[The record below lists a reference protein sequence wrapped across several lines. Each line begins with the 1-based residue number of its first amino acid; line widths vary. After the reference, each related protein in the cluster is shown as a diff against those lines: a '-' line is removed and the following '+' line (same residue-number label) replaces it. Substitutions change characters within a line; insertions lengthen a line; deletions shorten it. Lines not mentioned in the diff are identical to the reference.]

1 MDNQNQQNTGNNPV
15 NPSEKKDEKR
25 AEMLLNVA
33 QTMAAFETLDEM
45 LEALVVIIKKEVN
58 AERGTIYLY
67 DNETEELYSRV
78 ATGNYQREIRIPAK
92 SGVAGYV
99 FESGKGSIV
108 HDAYSDKH
116 FDRSVDE
123 KYGDFVTKNLL
134 SAPIRTNKKEII
146 GVAQALNK
154 KNDEFTQ
161 GDLELLEAM
170 TTQAS
175 VALQTIQFIEKIKK
189 TREQEMEFFDVVSDV
204 ISEIDL
210 GTILNKVMSQAR
222 KMLNADRSTLF
233 LNDDKKNELFSLVG
247 EGLGAQEIR
256 LPNHMGIAG
265 AVFTS
270 GKSINIP
277 HAYADLRFNPSFD
290 KKTGFFTRSILCVP
304 VINKDGKTI
313 GVTQVLN
320 KKGGAFTDEDEFRLR
335 AFTGQISIALENAK
349 LFSEVQ
355 NMKNYSEGMLESMT
369 NSVLTINEYGKI
381 ITCNAAGQKIMNIEN
396 KEDIIDRQAKDF
408 FTDSNSWILDRIK
421 KVEETQ
427 ESDVTM
433 DAIMEFGDEK
443 KSVNLTVLPLIMTSV
458 EQKKDQKLGS
468 MIMIE
473 DISNEKRMKT
483 TMARYMNPEI
493 ADQLLAGGEDIL
505 GGKSIVAT
513 CLFSDIRGFTTLTE
527 ELGAQGTVSLLNE
540 YFTIMV
546 ECIQKEGGM
555 LDKFIGDAIMA
566 AFGVPIARDDD
577 EDRGMRAAISMIKE
591 LNIWNK
597 ERLAYGKKIVDMGI
611 GINTDTV
618 VTGNIGSPK
627 RMDYTIIGDGVNL
640 ASRLESACKQYY
652 SRILISEN
660 TYNKLV
666 GTYRIREID
675 KVVVKGKTEPVS
687 IYEVLDYHTEETF
700 PNLREAMNLFKDGLT
715 QYRNRKWDN
724 STDAFRETLKLNPD
738 DKLSQLYIDRCAH
751 FKEQPPGENWTGEWV
766 MTSK

>member
-1 MDNQNQQNTGNNPV
+1 MDNQKKQNIDN
-15 NPSEKKDEKR
+15 SEIKGDAKR

-33 QTMAAFETLDEM
+33 QTMAAFDTLDEM
-45 LEALVVIIKKEVN
+45 LEALVEIISKEVI
-58 AERGTIYLY
+58 ADRGTIYLY
-67 DNETEELYSRV
+67 DSETDELYSRV
-78 ATGNYQREIRIPAK
+78 ATGNYQREIRLSAK
-92 SGVAGYV
+92 SGVAGHV
-99 FESGKGSIV
+99 FNSGKGTIV

-123 KYGDFVTKNLL
+123 KFGGFVTKSLL
-134 SAPIRTNKKEII
+134 SAPIRTNKGEVI

-154 KNDEFTQ
+154 LKGDFTE

-233 LNDDKKNELFSLVG
+233 LNDEKTDELFSQVG
-247 EGLGAQEIR
+247 EGLGATQIR
-256 LPNHMGIAG
+256 LPNNMGIAG

-270 GKSINIP
+270 GKSVNIP
-277 HAYADLRFNPSFD
+277 HAYADLRFNPAFD

-304 VINKDGKTI
+304 VINKKGKTI

-349 LFSEVQ
+349 LFNDVQ
-355 NMKNYSEGMLESMT
+355 KMKNYSEGMLESMS
-369 NSVLTINEYGKI
+369 NGVITINEYGKI
-381 ITCNAAGQKIMNIEN
+381 ITCNAAGQKIMHINSEQ
-396 KEDIIDRQAKDF
+396 DIIERNAEDF
-408 FTDSNSWILDRIK
+408 FTDPNSWVLDKIK
-421 KVEETQ
+421 RVEETQ
-427 ESDVTM
+427 ESEVTM
-433 DAIMEFGDEK
+433 DAVIEFGGEK
-443 KSVNLTVLPLIMTSV
+443 KSVNITVLPLTIV
-458 EQKKDQKLGS
+458 EQKKQQKLGS

-493 ADQLLAGGEDIL
+493 ADQLLGGGEDIL
-505 GGKSIVAT
+505 GGKDIVAT
-513 CLFSDIRGFTTLTE
+513 CLFSDIRGFTSLTE

-566 AFGVPIARDDD
+566 AFGVPIAREGD

-591 LNIWNK
+591 LNVWNK
-597 ERLAYGKKIVDMGI
+597 ERIAHGKKPVDMGI

-627 RMDYTIIGDGVNL
+627 RMDYTMIGDGVNL

-660 TYNKLV
+660 TYRKLV

-675 KVVVKGKTEPVS
+675 KVIVKGKTEPVS
-687 IYEVLDYHTEETF
+687 IYEVLDYHTDETF
-700 PNLREAMNLFKDGLT
+700 PNLRDVTRLFKDGLE
-715 QYRNRKWDN
+715 QYRNKKWD
-724 STDAFRETLKLNPD
+724 SAGKTFHEALRLNPK
-738 DKLSQLYIDRCAH
+738 DKLAQMYIDRCAH
-751 FKEQPPGENWTGEWV
+751 FKASPPGDDWNGEWV